1 MIVLIIC
8 NLLLVVWQ
16 LFFIDDLGSNFKVN
30 DNWWGKHSRIQ
41 RYFLLDQFFS
51 EEKAK
56 GDFVDFID
64 RQRFSTFF
72 MSMFLL
78 NMLFNAVTAFYF
90 LLCLAAKIAGHLATV
105 DISRGWK
112 FLYVQLVINLVLSLV
127 FAEWTHKYVRLHHLR
142 RLQLFLDFFVPTDK
156 FIWQFVSVEYPSKK

>member
-41 RYFLLDQFFS
+41 RDFLLDQFFS

-56 GDFVDFID
+56 GDF
-64 RQRFSTFF
+64 
-72 MSMFLL
+72 
-78 NMLFNAVTAFYF
+78 
-90 LLCLAAKIAGHLATV
+90 K
-105 DISRGWK
+105 
-112 FLYVQLVINLVLSLV
+112 VIV
-127 FAEWTHKYVRLHHLR
+127 
-142 RLQLFLDFFVPTDK
+142 
-156 FIWQFVSVEYPSKK
+156 